1 MGGYLDI
8 IREAFFAFPFIALI
22 FTLPY
27 IIYNYRK
34 YGSIFSIRIVIIYS
48 FILYLMTVYFLVI
61 LPLPSFSEVSVLT
74 TKSAQLIPFN
84 FIKDIIK
91 QYYNMSLSYNSPITC
106 IVNNKAFLQ
115 VLFNLLMTV
124 PFGMYL
130 RYYFKFSLK
139 KTVLFSFLLSLFF
152 ELTQLSGL
160 YFFYPR
166 SYRLFDVDDLIINT
180 LGGVIGY
187 FIIKPFY
194 KVLPDRE
201 EMDDDSYKRGIKVSF
216 LRKLIAFI
224 IDIPFI
230 WGLYYVVRHINIDY
244 GIDEYY
250 LFSLSVFMYF
260 FVLCVFLKGRSI
272 GKVIMKL
279 RVVAVGEDDMRIY
292 QYFIRYFSLFFVLLL
307 LPYEINEFLNNWFI
321 NTDAFVFLNAILSGV
336 YFFYFFFA
344 CIMVIIRRPLFYE
357 KLSKSEIIS
366 TIKREET
373 KLN

>member
-8 IREAFFAFPFIALI
+8 IKESIFAFPLIALL

-27 IIYNYRK
+27 IIYNYNK
-34 YGSIFSIRIVIIYS
+34 YGSLWSVRIVIIYS
-48 FILYLMTVYFLVI
+48 FILYLMTAYFLVI
-61 LPLPSFSEVSVLT
+61 LPLPSFSEVASLT
-74 TKSAQLIPFN
+74 TRSAQLVPFN
-84 FIKDIIK
+84 FIKDIIS
-91 QYYNMSLSYNSPITC
+91 QYHNMSLSYNSPITC
-106 IVNNKAFLQ
+106 IVNNRAFLQ

-139 KTVLFSFLLSLFF
+139 KTILFSFLLSLFF

-166 SYRLFDVDDLIINT
+166 SYRLFDVDDLFINT

-187 FIIKPFY
+187 FVIKPFY

-201 EMDDDSYKRGIKVSF
+201 EMDDESYKRGIKVSF

-224 IDIPFI
+224 IDMPFI
-230 WGLYYVVRHINIDY
+230 WGLYYIVRHINIDY
-244 GIDEYY
+244 GIDDYY
-250 LFSLSVFMYF
+250 IFSLSVFMYF

-272 GKVIMKL
+272 GKALMKL
-279 RVVAVGEDDMRIY
+279 RIVAVGKEDIRIY

-307 LPYEINEFLNNWFI
+307 LPYEINEILNNWFI

-344 CIMVIIRRPLFYE
+344 CIMIIIRRPLFYE

-366 TIKREET
+366 TIKREEQDE
-373 KLN
+373 

>member
-8 IREAFFAFPFIALI
+8 IKESIFAFPLIALL

-27 IIYNYRK
+27 IIYNYNK
-34 YGSIFSIRIVIIYS
+34 YGSLWSVRIVIIYS
-48 FILYLMTVYFLVI
+48 FILYLMTAYFLVI
-61 LPLPSFSEVSVLT
+61 LPLPSFSEVASLT
-74 TKSAQLIPFN
+74 TRSAQLVPFN
-84 FIKDIIK
+84 FIKDIIS
-91 QYYNMSLSYNSPITC
+91 QYHNMSLSYNSPITC
-106 IVNNKAFLQ
+106 TLNNKAFLQ

-139 KTVLFSFLLSLFF
+139 KTILFSFLLSLFF

-166 SYRLFDVDDLIINT
+166 SYRLFDVDDLFINT

-187 FIIKPFY
+187 FVIKPFY
-194 KVLPDRE
+194 KVLPNRE
-201 EMDDDSYKRGIKVSF
+201 EMDDESYKRGIKVSF

-224 IDIPFI
+224 IDMPFI
-230 WGLYYVVRHINIDY
+230 WGLYYIVRHINIDY
-244 GIDEYY
+244 GIDDYY
-250 LFSLSVFMYF
+250 IFSLSVFMYF
-260 FVLCVFLKGRSI
+260 FVLCVLLKGRSI
-272 GKVIMKL
+272 GKALMKL
-279 RVVAVGEDDMRIY
+279 RIVTVGKEDIRIY

-307 LPYEINEFLNNWFI
+307 LPYEINEILNNWFI

-344 CIMVIIRRPLFYE
+344 CIMIIIRRPLFYE

-366 TIKREET
+366 TIKREEQEE
-373 KLN
+373 

>member
-8 IREAFFAFPFIALI
+8 IKESIFAFPLIALL

-27 IIYNYRK
+27 IIYNYNK
-34 YGSIFSIRIVIIYS
+34 YGSLWSVRIVIIYS
-48 FILYLMTVYFLVI
+48 FILYLMTAYFLVI
-61 LPLPSFSEVSVLT
+61 LPLPSFSEVASLT
-74 TKSAQLIPFN
+74 TRSAQLVPFN
-84 FIKDIIK
+84 FIKDIIS
-91 QYYNMSLSYNSPITC
+91 QYHNMSLSYNSPITC

-115 VLFNLLMTV
+115 VLFNFLMTV

-139 KTVLFSFLLSLFF
+139 KTILFSFLLSLFF

-166 SYRLFDVDDLIINT
+166 SYRLFDVDDLFINT

-187 FIIKPFY
+187 FVIKPFY

-201 EMDDDSYKRGIKVSF
+201 EMDDESYKRGIKVSF

-224 IDIPFI
+224 IDMPFI
-230 WGLYYVVRHINIDY
+230 WGLYYIVRHINIDY
-244 GIDEYY
+244 GIDDYY
-250 LFSLSVFMYF
+250 IFSLSVFMYF

-272 GKVIMKL
+272 GKALMKL
-279 RVVAVGEDDMRIY
+279 RIVAVGKDDIRIY

-307 LPYEINEFLNNWFI
+307 LPYEINEILNNWFI

-344 CIMVIIRRPLFYE
+344 CIMIIIRRPLFYE

-366 TIKREET
+366 TIKREEQDE
-373 KLN
+373 